1 MLYLYYPIIETST
14 LPMCLIAFSQVKK
27 VSRIMF
33 KWLPRSLVAV
43 LRSAGD
49 YKKINQT
56 EDEHYIISKALQAK

>member
-1 MLYLYYPIIETST
+1 
-14 LPMCLIAFSQVKK
+14 
-27 VSRIMF
+27 MF